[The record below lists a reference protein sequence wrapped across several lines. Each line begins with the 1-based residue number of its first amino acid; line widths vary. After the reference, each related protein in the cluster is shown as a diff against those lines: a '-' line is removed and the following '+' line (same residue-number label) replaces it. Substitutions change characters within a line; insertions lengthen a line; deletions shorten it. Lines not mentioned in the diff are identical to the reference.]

1 MMSNNGSKKVVLRF
15 PREVADRPIVCELA
29 LRFGLRFNI
38 LRASISPHREG
49 IMVMELIGGR
59 DRQEEGL
66 AFLRER
72 GVFVEPLSQD
82 IRMVEERCYHCGA
95 CVGLCP
101 TGALS
106 MERPSF
112 LVRYDPAKCIACELC
127 ILACPTHAMEAL
139 L

>member
-1 MMSNNGSKKVVLRF
+1 MNGTKKVVLRF

-29 LRFGLRFNI
+29 LRFGLQFNI

-49 IMVMELIGGR
+49 VMVMELIG
-59 DRQEEGL
+59 DRRKQEEGL
-66 AFLRER
+66 KFLGER
-72 GVFVEPLSQD
+72 GVVVESLSQD
-82 IRMVEERCYHCGA
+82 IRMVEERCYHCGT

-106 MERPSF
+106 IERPSY
-112 LVRYDPAKCIACELC
+112 LVKYDPAKCVACELC
-127 ILACPTHAMEAL
+127 VLACPTHAMEAL

>member
-1 MMSNNGSKKVVLRF
+1 MNGNGKKFVLRF
-15 PREVADRPIVCELA
+15 PQEVADRPIVCELA
-29 LRFGLRFNI
+29 LRFGLQFNI

-49 IMVMELIGGR
+49 IMVMEIIGSQEK
-59 DRQEEGL
+59 QEEGL
-66 AFLRER
+66 AFLASR
-72 GVFVEPLSQD
+72 GVLVEPLSQD

-101 TGALS
+101 TGALF

-127 ILACPTHAMEAL
+127 VLGCPAHAMEAL
-139 L
+139 I